1 MKDPSDRHI
10 RTVPRSVIMPYLGGI
25 IVLGAAVLVLIV
37 YRSYA
42 WPAFLALLFYAGFQ
56 KPHLWLL
63 ERFRHNRTL
72 AATVATLVIAFILLG
87 PVSVLTRLLIL
98 QAIDLTNGIKTFL
111 LSDWAL
117 ELVQRFPGLVS
128 WITHDP
134 FFWVELEAT
143 YVRMLDQYSSYLDPD
158 RIGNLVGGA
167 YSFVLGGVG
176 FTVNFAVNLI
186 FGFIILFFLF
196 KDGPLFYRGLE
207 SALPFPPSLLRSFVD
222 RMKQTISAVLVGN
235 VFVSIL
241 QGIALGIGFA
251 ICGVP
256 NALLY
261 GFIAVAFSIIP
272 VIGTSPVWV
281 PATLYLA
288 FIEQSYGLAIFL
300 AVYGLSVFLFLEN
313 IVKPKV
319 LDKRLG
325 VHPMFL
331 FFSILGGLKEFGITG
346 IFLGPLFVA
355 LFVTL
360 WKIYHIWDSTE
371 DEQRKLEMAG
381 LNPASAMSA
390 TNTLDPD
397 GEKPASG

>member
-1 MKDPSDRHI
+1 MKDPEDRYI
-10 RTVPRSVIMPYLGGI
+10 RTVPRSVIMPYLGGLI
-25 IVLGAAVLVLIV
+25 IVGSAVLVLLV

-56 KPHLWLL
+56 KPHSWILSKLKQ
-63 ERFRHNRTL
+63 NRTA
-72 AATVATLVIAFILLG
+72 AATVSTVLIMFVLLG

-98 QAIDLTNGIKTFL
+98 QAIDLLNGIKTFL

-117 ELVQRFPGLVS
+117 ELAQRFPGLVA
-128 WITHDP
+128 WITDDP
-134 FFWVELEAT
+134 FFWVELEAN
-143 YVRMLDQYSSYLDPD
+143 YVQILDQYSSYLDPD

-167 YSFVLGGVG
+167 YSFVLGGMS
-176 FTVNFAVNLI
+176 FTLGFAVNLV
-186 FGFIILFFLF
+186 FGFILMFFLF
-196 KDGPLFYRGLE
+196 RDAPLFYRGLE

-235 VFVSIL
+235 VFVSIM
-241 QGIALGIGFA
+241 QGVALGIGFA

-261 GFIAVAFSIIP
+261 GSIAVVFSIIP
-272 VIGTSPVWV
+272 IVGTSPVWL
-281 PATLYLA
+281 PASVYLA
-288 FIEQSYGLAIFL
+288 FIEQRYGMAIFL
-300 AVYGLSVFLFLEN
+300 AVYGLGMFLFLEN

-360 WKIYHIWDSTE
+360 WKIYHIWDTSE
-371 DEQRKLEMAG
+371 DEERKLMEAG
-381 LNPASAMSA
+381 LDPASVPSA
-390 TNTLDPD
+390 TVDPD
-397 GEKPASG
+397 KEERSDNG